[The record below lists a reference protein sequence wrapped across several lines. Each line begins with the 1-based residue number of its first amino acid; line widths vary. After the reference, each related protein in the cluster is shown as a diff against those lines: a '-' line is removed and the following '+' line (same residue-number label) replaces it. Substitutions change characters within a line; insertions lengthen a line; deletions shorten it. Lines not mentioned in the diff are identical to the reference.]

1 MNSIDALAELEALL
15 ASTERRTPAG
25 PPPARD
31 LDPRLHAYQ
40 VEAVGH
46 LHSQPRAGLFLE
58 MGLGKTASVLQAITP
73 EHLPVLVIAPKRVA
87 ENVWETEG
95 SIWRPDLSIAVA
107 AGTAKRRR
115 TVLDHGTQAITVIGR
130 DNIKDVPIGKF
141 RTVVLDELS
150 SFKNRGTDRW
160 KLAKKICTPAAYVW
174 GLTGTPVPNGLMD
187 LWAQIALLDDGQRLG
202 RTLTG
207 YRQRY
212 FSPGRQLPTGVIIEW
227 RLREGAQA
235 AIESKIADICLSMQA
250 KHYIDL
256 PPVTRNIVTVPMDS
270 KVRRVYAD
278 MQQNLTTQIEDRDHA
293 AANSAVL
300 TAKLSQITAGFIY
313 ADIDDPDS
321 STTALH
327 DNKTAA
333 AIEIVEG
340 TGSPVLVFY
349 RFKEELARLRA
360 GFKKAG
366 ILARTVD
373 EKGVIED
380 WNRGA
385 VPVLLAH
392 PASAGHGLNLQHGG
406 HTIIWTT
413 LPNCDLEQ
421 WDQANARVARQG
433 QTHPVVIHIL
443 ETPDSVDG
451 EILGVLDGKWT
462 TQDAVMRA
470 LGVNK

>member
-1 MNSIDALAELEALL
+1 MNSADAMAELESLL
-15 ASTERRTPAG
+15 AATQRRTPVER
-25 PPPARD
+25 PRPRE
-31 LDPRLHAYQ
+31 LDSRLHAYQ

-46 LHSQPRAGLFLE
+46 LHANPRAGLFLE
-58 MGLGKTASVLQAITP
+58 MGLGKTATILQAITK
-73 EHLPVLVIAPKRVA
+73 EHAPILVVAPKRVA
-87 ENVWETEG
+87 ENVWTVEG
-95 SIWRPDLSIAVA
+95 SIWRPDLSIQIA
-107 AGTAKRRR
+107 AGDPKKRAAALASDAD
-115 TVLDHGTQAITVIGR
+115 VVVIGR
-130 DNIKDVPIGKF
+130 DNLKDVPIGKF

-150 SFKNRGTDRW
+150 SFKNRGTARW

-187 LWAQIALLDDGQRLG
+187 LWAQVALLDDGQRLG

-212 FSPGRQLPTGVIIEW
+212 FAPGRQLPTGVIIEW
-227 RLREGAQA
+227 RLREGSQT
-235 AIESKIADICLSMQA
+235 AIENKISDICLSMRA
-250 KHYIDL
+250 EHYLDL
-256 PPVTRNIVTVPMDS
+256 PPVTRNIVTVPMDA
-270 KVRRVYAD
+270 KTRRIYAD
-278 MQQNLTTQIEDRDHA
+278 MQANLTTQIEERDHA

-340 TGSPVLVFY
+340 TGSPVLIFY
-349 RFKEELARLRA
+349 RFTEELDRLRA

-366 ILARTVD
+366 IGARTVD

-380 WNRGA
+380 WNKGE

-451 EILGVLDGKWT
+451 EILGSLDGKWT
-462 TQDAVMRA
+462 TQDAVMHA
-470 LGVNK
+470 LGVAA